1 MSVLP
6 IRLMNRRAQG
16 SANTPSAQGLYLYS
30 VPLLNPA
37 RSVAT

>member
-16 SANTPSAQGLYLYS
+16 SAKTPSAQGRYLYS
-30 VPLLNPA
+30 VPDLKLKE
-37 RSVAT
+37 T